1 MAIIDE
7 QRSSSEIELEK
18 GRFHKMDIVIKFCKP
33 SVPQAPSNTSQ
44 NSGYQGV

>member
-18 GRFHKMDIVIKFCKP
+18 GRFQRMDIVIKLCKP
-33 SVPQAPSNTSQ
+33 PAPQAPSNTSQ
-44 NSGYQGV
+44 NSGYQG